1 VRAGAALVVA
11 DHGFV
16 AADFPAI
23 VAHRGASSTHPENTL
38 PSFAAAL
45 DLGAPIVELDVRRS
59 ADGVA
64 VVMHDPSVERT
75 TDGAGFVHELTA
87 DTLARLNAGSPEHP
101 AGVPTLAE
109 VLQLVSGRG
118 AVALEIKNIPGEPAY
133 DPDGEPIVEAALEGV
148 ERARFVGGVLV
159 LSFNPRSIAA
169 AKGIAP
175 QIPTG
180 FLTNELVPPGDAL
193 AHVVEKGHDL
203 VLPGTRSL
211 LPLGEPFVRAAH
223 DAGVRVGTWTAD
235 DPETVR
241 MLLRWGVDAI
251 ASNDP
256 AMALGVLAELA

>member
-1 VRAGAALVVA
+1 VAA
-11 DHGFV
+11 DHGFGP
-16 AADFPAI
+16 ADFPAI

-45 DLGAPIVELDVRRS
+45 DLGARILELDVRLS
-59 ADGVA
+59 VDGVA
-64 VVMHDPSVERT
+64 VVMHDPSVDRT
-75 TDGAGFVHELTA
+75 TDGKGFVHEMTA
-87 DTLARLNAGSPEHP
+87 DALARLNAGSSEYP

-118 AVALEIKNIPGEPAY
+118 ALALEIKNIPGEPAY
-133 DPDGEPIVEAALEGV
+133 DPEEEPIVEAALDEV
-148 ERARFVGGVLV
+148 ERTGFAGGVLV

-169 AKGIAP
+169 AKRIAP
-175 QIPTG
+175 QTPTG
-180 FLTNELVPPGDAL
+180 FLTTELVPPADAL
-193 AHVVEKGHDL
+193 AHAVENGHDL

-211 LPLGEPFVRAAH
+211 IPVGEPFVRSAH

-256 AMALGVLAELA
+256 AMALGVLAEPA

>member
-1 VRAGAALVVA
+1 MT

-16 AADFPAI
+16 ATDFPVI
-23 VAHRGASSTHPENTL
+23 VAHRGAASTHPENTL

-45 DLGAPIVELDVRRS
+45 DLGSKIVELDVRRT
-59 ADGVA
+59 ADGVP

-75 TDGAGFVHELTA
+75 TDGTGFVHELTA
-87 DTLARLNAGSPEHP
+87 EAIDLLHAGTSDHP
-101 AGVPTLAE
+101 ADVPTLAE

-133 DPDGEPIVEAALEGV
+133 DPERESIVEATLEEV
-148 ERARFVGGVLV
+148 ERSRFAGAVLV

-169 AKGIAP
+169 AKRIAP
-175 QIPTG
+175 EIATG
-180 FLTNELVPPGDAL
+180 FLTTELVPPVDAL
-193 AHVVEKGHDL
+193 AHAVEMGHDF

-211 LPLGEPFVRAAH
+211 LPLGEPFVRDAH

-241 MLLRWGVDAI
+241 MLLEWGVDAI

-256 AMALGVLAELA
+256 AMALGVLAERS

>member
-1 VRAGAALVVA
+1 MA

-23 VAHRGASSTHPENTL
+23 VAHRGAASTHPENTL

-45 DLGAPIVELDVRRS
+45 DLGARIVELDVRRS
-59 ADGVA
+59 ADGVP

-75 TDGAGFVHELTA
+75 TEGTGFVHELTA
-87 DTLARLNAGSPEHP
+87 EALGRLHAGTSEHP
-101 AGVPTLAE
+101 ARVPTLAE

-133 DPDGEPIVEAALEGV
+133 DPERESIVEAALQEV
-148 ERARFVGGVLV
+148 ERTRFAGGVLV

-169 AKGIAP
+169 AKRIAP
-175 QIPTG
+175 EIPTG
-180 FLTNELVPPGDAL
+180 FLANELVPPGDAL
-193 AHVVEKGHDL
+193 AHAVEMGHDL

-211 LPLGEPFVRAAH
+211 LPLGEPFVRQAH
-223 DAGVRVGTWTAD
+223 EAGVWVGTWTAD

-256 AMALGVLAELA
+256 AMALGVLAERA

>member
-1 VRAGAALVVA
+1 VT

-23 VAHRGASSTHPENTL
+23 VAHRGAASTHPENTL

-45 DLGAPIVELDVRRS
+45 DLGARIVELDVRRS
-59 ADGVA
+59 ADGEP

-75 TDGAGFVHELTA
+75 TNGTGFVHELTA
-87 DTLARLNAGSPEHP
+87 EALGRLHAGSSEHP

-109 VLQLVSGRG
+109 VLHLVSGRG

-133 DPDGEPIVEAALEGV
+133 DAGRESIVEAALDEV
-148 ERARFVGGVLV
+148 ERTRFAGGVLV
-159 LSFNPRSIAA
+159 LSFNPSSIAA
-169 AKGIAP
+169 AKRIAP
-175 QIPTG
+175 QIATG

-193 AHVVEKGHDL
+193 AHAVEMGHDL

-211 LPLGEPFVRAAH
+211 VPLGEPFVRAAH
-223 DAGVRVGTWTAD
+223 DAGVLVGTWTVD

-241 MLLRWGVDAI
+241 MLLRWRVDAI

-256 AMALGVLAELA
+256 AMALGVLAERR

>member
-1 VRAGAALVVA
+1 VA

-23 VAHRGASSTHPENTL
+23 VAHRGASSTRPENTL

-45 DLGAPIVELDVRRS
+45 DLGAPIVELDVRCS

-75 TDGAGFVHELTA
+75 TDGAGFVHEMTA
-87 DTLARLNAGSPEHP
+87 DALARLNAGSSEHP
-101 AGVPTLAE
+101 ARVPTLVE

-133 DPDGEPIVEAALEGV
+133 DAEAEPIVEAALEEV
-148 ERARFVGGVLV
+148 ERTRFAGGVLV

-169 AKGIAP
+169 AKRIAP
-175 QIPTG
+175 HTPTG
-180 FLTNELVPPGDAL
+180 FLTTELVSPADAL
-193 AHVVEKGHDL
+193 AHAVENGHDL
-203 VLPGTRSL
+203 VLPGTHSL
-211 LPLGEPFVRAAH
+211 LPVGEPFVRAAH

-241 MLLRWGVDAI
+241 TLLRWGVDAI

-256 AMALGVLAELA
+256 AMALGVLAALA

>member
-1 VRAGAALVVA
+1 MA

-16 AADFPAI
+16 LADFPAI
-23 VAHRGASSTHPENTL
+23 VAHRGAASTHPENTL

-45 DLGAPIVELDVRRS
+45 DLGARIVELDVRRS
-59 ADGVA
+59 ADGVP

-75 TDGAGFVHELTA
+75 TEGTGFVHELTA
-87 DTLARLNAGSPEHP
+87 EALGRLHAGTSEHP

-109 VLQLVSGRG
+109 VLQLASGRG

-133 DPDGEPIVEAALEGV
+133 DPERESIVEAALEEV
-148 ERARFVGGVLV
+148 ERSRFAGGVLV

-169 AKGIAP
+169 AKRGAP
-175 QIPTG
+175 EIPTG

-193 AHVVEKGHDL
+193 AHAVEMGHDL

-211 LPLGEPFVRAAH
+211 LPLGEPFVRQAH

-256 AMALGVLAELA
+256 AMALGVLAERA